1 MIHTP
6 TLFESRLQKHRI
18 FYAII
23 YLLSFLAIGLE
34 SATLGPT
41 LKQLSIA
48 TGSSLAAVTT
58 FIAIKALGYTAG
70 TIIGSK
76 LFDRYQGHRIMV
88 ISIAWMSFGMLMIP
102 FARNFVV
109 AVSLITVL
117 GFVEGVIDIGG
128 NLLIMRVFQDN
139 LPPYMNALHS
149 MFGVGCLFAPL
160 ITAHFMTAGNS
171 LQMTYWVIA
180 SFFIPSMVG
189 FLLLPSPPVI
199 SAVKME
205 ESGRKLHDQVVVL
218 FAMLFF
224 AYVGV
229 AITFSNWIFTY
240 ASESKMMSDI
250 SAAYLNSL
258 YWGSFTLGRLIAVFL
273 SRKIEPKKLLI
284 CDYIGSALTLG
295 FMMIFRGNSA
305 ALWIGTVFL
314 GLFLATVYPTMMVF
328 AGSLFPVTGSVASR
342 FMTGSGMGVLT
353 IPFLMTYLF
362 NRIGISIVPVV
373 LFIVGLIGLIL
384 FLLTL
389 LLIEKKKVRNNPF
402 PEI

>member
-6 TLFESRLQKHRI
+6 VIQESKLQKNRI
-18 FYAII
+18 FYTVI

-41 LKQLSIA
+41 MKQISVA

-70 TIIGSK
+70 TIVGSR
-76 LFDRYQGHRIMV
+76 LFDRFKGHIIMA
-88 ISIAWMSFGMLMIP
+88 ISIAFMSFGMLMIP
-102 FARNFVV
+102 FARSFVIALFFV
-109 AVSLITVL
+109 TLL

-128 NLLIMRVFQDN
+128 NLLIMRMFQDN

-149 MFGVGCLFAPL
+149 MFGIGCLFAPL
-160 ITAHFMTAGNS
+160 ITAYFMTASNS

-180 SFFIPSMVG
+180 SFFLPSMVG

-199 SAVKME
+199 PALKVE
-205 ESGRKLHDQVVVL
+205 ESGRKLQNQVVVL

-224 AYVGV
+224 TYTGV

-250 SAAYLNSL
+250 SAAYLNSV

-273 SRKIEPKKLLI
+273 SRKIKPKTLLI
-284 CDYIGSALTLG
+284 CDYGGSALVLT
-295 FMMIFRGNSA
+295 FMMLFRGNPA
-305 ALWIGTVFL
+305 ALWIGTVLL

-353 IPFLMTYLF
+353 IPFLMTFLF
-362 NRIGISIVPVV
+362 NRMGISIVPVV
-373 LFIVGLIGLIL
+373 LFIVGLMGIIL
-384 FLLTL
+384 LLLTL
-389 LLIEKKKVRNNPF
+389 LLIQKKKV
-402 PEI
+402 

>member
-1 MIHTP
+1 MINTP
-6 TLFESRLQKHRI
+6 AILESKLQKYRI

-41 LKQLSIA
+41 MKQLSVS

-70 TIIGSK
+70 TIIGSR
-76 LFDRYQGHRIMV
+76 LFDQFRGHIIMI
-88 ISIAWMSFGMLMIP
+88 ISIAFMTFGMLMIP
-102 FARNFVV
+102 FARSFVI
-109 AVSLITVL
+109 AVSFITIL

-149 MFGVGCLFAPL
+149 MFGVGCLLAPL

-189 FLLLPSPPVI
+189 FLLLPSPLMIP
-199 SAVKME
+199 AVKVE
-205 ESGRKLHDQVVVL
+205 ESGQKLQNQIVIL
-218 FAMLFF
+218 FALLFF

-229 AITFSNWIFTY
+229 AITFSNWVFTY
-240 ASESKMMSDI
+240 ASESKMMSDR
-250 SAAYLNSL
+250 SAAYLNSV
-258 YWGSFTLGRLIAVFL
+258 YWGAFTLGRLIAVFL
-273 SRKIEPKKLLI
+273 SRKIKPEKLLI
-284 CDYIGSALTLG
+284 CDYVGSTLTLG
-295 FMMIFRGNSA
+295 FMMLFRGNPA

-314 GLFLATVYPTMMVF
+314 GLFLATVYPTLMVF

-362 NRIGISIVPVV
+362 NRIGISIVPVI

-384 FLLTL
+384 FLLTML
-389 LLIEKKKVRNNPF
+389 RIQKKKA
-402 PEI
+402 